1 MAVQQSADGHPQPR
15 SRSTS
20 ARCSTSKPAP
30 RSPHH
35 VSPARGLAG
44 DEGRQI
50 VDLRG
55 PRSRQLPGD
64 REPGAQGLRASLYAP
79 LPVLLYEDDR
89 GRAVFE
95 DDQPSSL
102 FGQFG
107 VDQVTAVARAL
118 DDELNAVL
126 LRAAG

>member
-1 MAVQQSADGHPQPR
+1 MDPAV
-15 SRSTS
+15 
-20 ARCSTSKPAP
+20 ARY
-30 RSPHH
+30 
-35 VSPARGLAG
+35 
-44 DEGRQI
+44 
-50 VDLRG
+50 
-55 PRSRQLPGD
+55 
-64 REPGAQGLRASLYAP
+64 LRA
-79 LPVLLYEDDR
+79 DDR

-118 DDELNAVL
+118 DEELNAVL